1 MKTGRPDLDALV
13 QVKSL
18 PANAP
23 TFMLLPQDPLA
34 GPTARVWAALAYA
47 EGVSPAVVESALQQA
62 DALDQWPDKKLP
74 DGSHLS
80 PAEVKQLTYALG
92 RRAREAMTDCEDPRI
107 MLAEERAIV
116 DALGRV
122 RPLLA
127 MMFQRMEWQDD
138 GSILYQPLRDKDG
151 RAIPDPHC
159 PITGLQRLE
168 AVLRATAP
176 AEEELHPLVKAYG
189 RPQP

>member
-1 MKTGRPDLDALV
+1 MKTGLPHLDATI

-23 TFMLLPQDPLA
+23 TFMVLPQDMLA
-34 GPTARVWAALAYA
+34 GPTARAWAAMAYA

-62 DALDQWPDKKLP
+62 DALDAWPDKKLP
-74 DGSHLS
+74 DGSHLT
-80 PAEVKQLTYALG
+80 PAQIRQLTYELG
-92 RRAREAMTDCEDPRI
+92 RRARDAAPDSADPRI
-107 MLAEERAIV
+107 MLAEERAII

-127 MMFQRMEWQDD
+127 RMFERMEWQDD
-138 GSILYQPLRDKDG
+138 GSIVYQPLRDKDG

-168 AVLRATAP
+168 AVLRAGEP
-176 AEEELHPLVKAYG
+176 AEEELSPLVKAHG